1 MLFNTLTYFWFFC
14 TVFTVYWFFLS
25 KRFKLQNLF
34 LLAASYCFYGWWDE
48 RFLILIF
55 ISSTADFFIGRAIQ
69 KQTTISKRKLLLGVC
84 LLFNLGILGFF
95 KYYNFFI
102 ESILVFAQTLNF
114 TPSVATLKIILPVG
128 VSFYTFQSL
137 SYTIDVYRN
146 KIKPTNDYISFL
158 TFVAFFP
165 QLVAGPIERA
175 THLLPQFL
183 EKRRFNSEQ
192 IISGLRFILYGLF
205 KKMVIADRLAY
216 FVDRF
221 YSSPSQYG
229 GIELIAATFLFGFQ
243 IYCDFSGYS
252 DIAIGSARLLGFDLM
267 QNFKFP
273 YFSKNFQDFWR
284 RWHISLSTW
293 FRDYVYIPLGGNRV
307 SARKWA
313 INILI
318 TFTVSGLWHGA
329 AASFIIWGF
338 LHGLYLVTEKL
349 INDWIMPI
357 KTNRWIGFL
366 TTFILVNLTWIFFR
380 SGSFIQSLE
389 IIRQLADLNTDF
401 IGRFVKNYNEN
412 NQFREFAIAVIIGFP
427 LFIITEFLIRNSDF
441 DNKVARLSLMN
452 RWTIYVFFA
461 AAILLLGVLN
471 SAPQFI
477 YFQF

>member
-14 TVFTVYWFFLS
+14 TVFIVYWFFLN
-25 KRFKLQNLF
+25 KRYKLQNLF
-34 LLAASYCFYGWWDE
+34 LLAASYCFYGWWDA

-55 ISSTADFFIGRAIQ
+55 ISSTADFFIGRAMQ
-69 KQTTISKRKLLLGVC
+69 NQTTTSKRKLLLGIC

-102 ESILVFAQTLNF
+102 ESFLDVAQSL
-114 TPSVATLKIILPVG
+114 SVNLSVTTLKIILPVG

-158 TFVAFFP
+158 AFVAFFP

-183 EKRRFNSEQ
+183 KERKFDTENVK
-192 IISGLRFILYGLF
+192 SGFRFILWGLF

-216 FVDRF
+216 FVDHVYNSSAN
-221 YSSPSQYG
+221 YS
-229 GIELIAATFLFGFQ
+229 GITLVAVAFMFSFQ

-267 QNFKFP
+267 QNFRFP
-273 YFSKNFQDFWR
+273 YFSKSLQEFWQ

-307 SARKWA
+307 SKKRW
-313 INILI
+313 IFNILI
-318 TFTVSGLWHGA
+318 TFTLSGLWHGA
-329 AASFIIWGF
+329 AATFVIWGF
-338 LHGLYLVTEKL
+338 LHGLFLVIESYIKPDRSGKL
-349 INDWIMPI
+349 RNWL
-357 KTNRWIGFL
+357 GFAA
-366 TTFILVNLTWIFFR
+366 TFSFVNLALIFFR
-380 SGSFIQSLE
+380 SKSLDQSLE
-389 IIRQLADLNTDF
+389 IFSRLTDF
-401 IGRFVKNYNEN
+401 NWIFIDQLLNAWHTS
-412 NQFREFAIAVIIGFP
+412 NQFKEFAISIMVGFP
-427 LFIITEFLIRNSDF
+427 IFLITEVLSRKNDFNELIVN
-441 DNKVARLSLMN
+441 LSTIK
-452 RWTIYVFFA
+452 RWGIYLFFTA
-461 AAILLLGVLN
+461 LILIFGVLDL
-471 SAPQFI
+471 APQFI